1 MNDFEDELRS
11 RLAARASAV
20 SVESDWADLTDRM
33 GRSARRASRAL
44 FLVLTLTLC
53 VSAVAVVIAVH
64 SAGHGSQAAT
74 PIGKARP
81 TSPVDRVVATHAAV
95 PTISAANGQSLASS
109 KGLVGSPNNNSG
121 PLYSKQTQLSPLIN
135 GGTQS
140 SGTAWVPYSG
150 PYASMAMARVFT
162 RTTAGGVTIR
172 AYRANVAP
180 TSAVPGPP
188 WWTPPGWCYP
198 NGYVQ
203 ADMSDN
209 AVAGVGFAPL
219 FAAQQNGS
227 KVGGTLS
234 VIGQNEQAVR
244 WIVVAQG
251 PTEAAT
257 LRASFPDGSRDAM
270 APVGGVAVLV
280 GHGKPDLK
288 DAKVTVAA
296 LDASGGTIAT
306 RTIAALAE
314 PVPYDAECNAPQKLP
329 APGAHQ
335 PVDAATA
342 RQAVIDT
349 FNNAYAKGV
358 NDDATF
364 AYFDD
369 SHGFADIMAKL
380 RTGTFKEQ
388 VRTAVLKL
396 DDLVFLSP
404 TEAAVQY
411 EIDIPNY
418 GTPSFAPRFN
428 EAHLI
433 DGKWKL
439 ARQGFCT
446 DVGLAGVQCPP

>member
-11 RLAARASAV
+11 RLATRASGV

-33 GRSARRASRAL
+33 GRNARRVSRAL
-44 FLVLTLTLC
+44 FLALALTLC

-64 SAGHGSQAAT
+64 SATHGSRAAT
-74 PIGKARP
+74 PIGKPRP
-81 TSPVDRVVATHAAV
+81 TSPVDRVTVTHAAV

-109 KGLVGSPNNNSG
+109 KVLVGSPNNRSG
-121 PLYSKQTQLSPLIN
+121 PLDGRQTQLSPLIN

-140 SGTAWVPYSG
+140 SGTAWGPYVG
-150 PYASMAMARVFT
+150 PYAPISMARVFT
-162 RTTAGGVTIR
+162 RTTAAGVTIR
-172 AYRANVAP
+172 AFRANVAP
-180 TSAVPGPP
+180 ASAVQGPP

-203 ADMSDN
+203 ADMSDD

-227 KVGGTLS
+227 KIGATLS

-244 WIVVAQG
+244 WIVIAQG
-251 PTEAAT
+251 PTEAAM

-280 GHGKPDLK
+280 GHGKPDPK

-296 LDASGGTIAT
+296 LDTSGATIAT

-314 PVPYDAECNAPQKLP
+314 PVPYDAGCTAPQKLP

-404 TEAAVQY
+404 TEAAVEY

-433 DGKWKL
+433 DGRWKL
-439 ARQGFCT
+439 ARQGFCN
-446 DVGLAGVQCPP
+446 DVGLAGVECPP

>member
-1 MNDFEDELRS
+1 MNDFEDELRG
-11 RLAARASAV
+11 RLAARAGEV
-20 SVESDWADLTDRM
+20 SVQSDWADLTDRM
-33 GRSARRASRAL
+33 GRSARRARRAL

-53 VSAVAVVIAVH
+53 VSVVAVVIAVH
-64 SAGHGSQAAT
+64 DTGHGPPVAT
-74 PIGKARP
+74 ATGKARP
-81 TSPVDRVVATHAAV
+81 TARVDRVVATHAAV
-95 PTISAANGQSLASS
+95 PMISAANGQSLASS
-109 KGLVGSPNNNSG
+109 QGLAGGSNVNSG
-121 PLYSKQTQLSPLIN
+121 APFNNTTQLGPLIN
-135 GGTQS
+135 VGTPS
-140 SGTAWVPYSG
+140 SGNAWSSSSG
-150 PYASMAMARVFT
+150 PYVSIPMARVFT
-162 RTTAGGVTIR
+162 RATAGGVTIR

-180 TSAVPGPP
+180 ASAVQGPP
-188 WWTPPGWCYP
+188 WWAPPGWCYP

-203 ADMSDN
+203 ADLSDD

-244 WIVVAQG
+244 WIVIAQG
-251 PTEAAT
+251 PTDAAT
-257 LRASFPDGSRDAM
+257 LRASFPNGSRDAM
-270 APVGGVAVLV
+270 APVGGIAVLV
-280 GHGKPDLK
+280 GHGSPDLK
-288 DAKVTVAA
+288 DAKITLAA

-306 RTIAALAE
+306 RTIAALTE
-314 PVPYDAECNAPQKLP
+314 PVSYDAGCTAPQKLP

-349 FNNAYAKGV
+349 FNHAYAKGV

-439 ARQGFCT
+439 ARQGFCN
-446 DVGLAGVQCPP
+446 DVGLAGIQCPP